1 MDVMNEQELKERAI
15 EIVENNLYLVNGVMN
30 GLYRLKEQVLKEN
43 PELSDEIEI
52 QFKDAILGILREKL
66 AKETKEDPQKIIE
79 ATEDLDYNTLASYN
93 EDKDEKL

>member
-1 MDVMNEQELKERAI
+1 MNEQELKERAI